1 MILFRDENISGGAVL
16 NMSTLLRNGTT
27 YFQIVERYSVVLR
40 KISVLHEVI
49 VNEFKP
55 ELEDLINRIELV
67 IVELEN
73 TESRTE
79 KFFDLRRLLFQ
90 LEEIVDFRAIKRY
103 NEIISGGKPQTT
115 TESVTKANFPI
126 NQSVSNTKLNTE
138 SNTSIVNNQETEGA
152 KISNPK
158 DVWNNVSE
166 YLKSQLNVH
175 TYNVWVKPVEYHSFD
190 NGKIKVSVQN
200 QFYKN
205 WLEDHCSRIIKKY
218 LNETG
223 EEYEV
228 SFIVG

>member
-1 MILFRDENISGGAVL
+1 
-16 NMSTLLRNGTT
+16 MSTLLRNGTT
-27 YFQIVERYSVVLR
+27 YFQIVEKYSAVLR
-40 KISVLHEVI
+40 KISVLHESV

-55 ELEDLINRIELV
+55 ELEDLINKIELV

-73 TESRTE
+73 TDSRTE

-103 NEIISGGKPQTT
+103 NEIIEGKRP
-115 TESVTKANFPI
+115 EAPSISDNFI
-126 NQSVSNTKLNTE
+126 NSKRDIPVAKNDEPSST
-138 SNTSIVNNQETEGA
+138 

-166 YLKSQLNVH
+166 YLKTQLNVH

-218 LNETG
+218 LNEMG
-223 EEYEV
+223 AEYEV

>member
-1 MILFRDENISGGAVL
+1 
-16 NMSTLLRNGTT
+16 MSTLLRNGTT
-27 YFQIVERYSVVLR
+27 YFQIVEKYSAVLR
-40 KISVLHEVI
+40 KISVLHESV
-49 VNEFKP
+49 VKEFKP
-55 ELEDLINRIELV
+55 ELEDLINKIELV

-73 TESRTE
+73 TDSRTE

-103 NEIISGGKPQTT
+103 NEIIEGKRP
-115 TESVTKANFPI
+115 EASSV
-126 NQSVSNTKLNTE
+126 VSSNVLNTKINVPTTATKDENLSST
-138 SNTSIVNNQETEGA
+138 I
-152 KISNPK
+152 ISNPK

-166 YLKSQLNVH
+166 YLKTQLNVH

-218 LNETG
+218 LNEMG
-223 EEYEV
+223 AEYEV

>member
-1 MILFRDENISGGAVL
+1 
-16 NMSTLLRNGTT
+16 MSTLLRNGAT
-27 YFQIVERYSVVLR
+27 YFQIVERYSAVLR
-40 KISVLHEVI
+40 KISVLHENVI
-49 VNEFKP
+49 NEFKP
-55 ELEDLINRIELV
+55 ELEDLINRIELF

-79 KFFDLRRLLFQ
+79 KLFDFRRLLFQ
-90 LEEIVDFRAIKRY
+90 LEDIVDFRAIKRY
-103 NEIISGGKPQTT
+103 NDIIDGKGTQVV
-115 TESVTKANFPI
+115 ESVPGLETTMSERVFNSKTPD
-126 NQSVSNTKLNTE
+126 VT
-138 SNTSIVNNQETEGA
+138 VNKEEDSTR
-152 KISNPK
+152 ISSPK
-158 DVWNNVSE
+158 DIWSNVSE

-218 LNETG
+218 LNEMGT
-223 EEYEV
+223 EYEV